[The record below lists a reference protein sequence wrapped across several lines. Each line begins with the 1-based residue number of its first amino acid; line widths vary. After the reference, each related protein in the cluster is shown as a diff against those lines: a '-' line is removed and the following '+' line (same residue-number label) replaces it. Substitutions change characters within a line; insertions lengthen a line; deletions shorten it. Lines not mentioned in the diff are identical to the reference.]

1 MSFLIQYPPYKIII
15 VLLLIIMG
23 VSIKHLD
30 TLIFLLAYGQLLL
43 TLCRVPLSFLW
54 RRLRF
59 ALPFIVFSLLFFS
72 LYEDRSLVEVGF
84 LDISM
89 YGVEKAS
96 IYATRLLF
104 TLQLLTLLFYR
115 TTMPEFFQALVRL
128 RVPGIFIELIL
139 FTLRFTDVIREE
151 AVRMFQAL
159 RSRGMKQR
167 SFFSWSSYATLS
179 QLLGNL
185 LLRSLA
191 RSERIYMGM
200 MSRGYRGIPPQL
212 ELAPATGT
220 DWALMP
226 AWLIPVLIVFVYD
239 ILGR

>member
-15 VLLLIIMG
+15 VLMLIIMG

-43 TLCRVPLSFLW
+43 ALCRVPFSYLW

-72 LYEDRSLVEVGF
+72 LYEDRFIVHVGF
-84 LDISM
+84 LDVSM

-115 TTMPEFFQALVRL
+115 MTIPEFFQALVRL

-167 SFFSWSSYATLS
+167 SFFSWSSYAVLS

-212 ELAPATGT
+212 ELAPAAAA

-226 AWLIPVLIVFVYD
+226 VWLIPVLIVFVYD
-239 ILGR
+239 IMGR